1 MVSRKTP
8 LKALKSAVLPAAVL
22 ALSLALMAGNT
33 NPGYAATDVPKWKPG
48 QTFKDCPECPELVV
62 IPAGIFIM
70 GLNGKSKK
78 NKPAHRVNINKP
90 FALGRYEVTW
100 AEWQACKDAKGCIS
114 GGDHD
119 HSWGKKGRPVI
130 NVAFVDAKQYLGWI
144 SNKTGKRS
152 AATTQI
158 ARTAKASGAT
168 AARFRTGRPPWDHSS
183 PIPSGFMTP
192 PPTCS
197 NGSKTAGT
205 PPIEGRLPTAP
216 PGRKATAA
224 TGSSGAGLFIIT
236 PRWGGRPTGP
246 RTRPGSKATGSVS
259 ESSGNWIR
267 ALWRPSY
274 LTARARARWLRASW
288 RILLSICVKLR
299 ATSRHMRWRLFNS
312 SPLSLSS
319 PS

>member
-1 MVSRKTP
+1 MTTAGARRDGRSSTSP
-8 LKALKSAVLPAAVL
+8 LSPPNNTSAGSATRPGKSIAFRAKR
-22 ALSLALMAGNT
+22 SGNT
-33 NPGYAATDVPKWKPG
+33 P
-48 QTFKDCPECPELVV
+48 
-62 IPAGIFIM
+62 IAGE
-70 GLNGKSKK
+70 
-78 NKPAHRVNINKP
+78 PRP
-90 FALGRYEVTW
+90 Y
-100 AEWQACKDAKGCIS
+100 
-114 GGDHD
+114 GG
-119 HSWGKKGRPVI
+119 G
-130 NVAFVDAKQYLGWI
+130 A
-144 SNKTGKRS
+144 KRS
-152 AATTQI
+152 AATTPI

-216 PGRKATAA
+216 PGRKVTAA

-267 ALWRPSY
+267 ALWRPGY

-288 RILLSICVKLR
+288 WILLSICVKLR
-299 ATSRHMRWRLFNS
+299 ATSRHTRWRFFNS